1 MQAANSS
8 RYLRPRLHP
17 GDRVLVRPGERIP
30 ADGTVINGA
39 SDIDESL
46 VTGETLH
53 RAVRG
58 GMTIYASSI
67 NVSGAL
73 TMRVTASGTGTLVDE
88 VERLLDKA
96 VEAKSQTV
104 RLADRAARLYAPVVH
119 ATAALTA
126 IGWLVAGASLHDSI
140 VIAIAVLI
148 ITCPCAI
155 ALAIP
160 AVQVVAAGSLFRSG
174 VILNGGDVIERLAEA
189 DTIVFDKTGTL
200 TLPDPRVDETVA
212 IDPDVL
218 ERAARLALSSRH
230 PLAAALARAARDRSP
245 YPGAVEEPGQG
256 VSRDHRRRGSAP
268 WQRQILQCRRGSS
281 VRHARRHCIV
291 HYLHAWRQTSQPSRS
306 IKPCGRTPSR

>member
-8 RYLRPRLHP
+8 RYRRPRLHP
-17 GDRVLVRPGERIP
+17 GDRILVRPGERIP
-30 ADGTVINGA
+30 ADGTIINGV
-39 SDIDESL
+39 SEIDESL

-58 GMTIYASSI
+58 GMTIYAGSI

-73 TMRVTASGTGTLVDE
+73 TIRVTASGTGTLVDE

-96 VEAKSQTV
+96 VEAKSRTV

-174 VILNGGDVIERLAEA
+174 VILNGGDAIERLAEA
-189 DTIVFDKTGTL
+189 DTVVFDKTGTL
-200 TLPDPRVDETVA
+200 TLPDPRVDETAA

-245 YPGAVEEPGQG
+245 YPGAVEEPGKAFARSST
-256 VSRDHRRRGSAP
+256 VRKRALAAPSSAMSSRIVGLPRATTLHR
-268 WQRQILQCRRGSS
+268 SS
-281 VRHARRHCIV
+281 PSRMATT
-291 HYLHAWRQTSQPSRS
+291 LQPSRS
-306 IKPCGRTPSR
+306 IKPCGRTRSQ

>member
-1 MQAANSS
+1 M
-8 RYLRPRLHP
+8 
-17 GDRVLVRPGERIP
+17 
-30 ADGTVINGA
+30 
-39 SDIDESL
+39 
-46 VTGETLH
+46 
-53 RAVRG
+53 
-58 GMTIYASSI
+58 
-67 NVSGAL
+67 

-104 RLADRAARLYAPVVH
+104 RLADRAAQLYAPIVH

-174 VILNGGDVIERLAEA
+174 VILNGGDAIERLAEA

-200 TLPDPRVDETVA
+200 TLPDPRVDETA
-212 IDPDVL
+212 EIDPDVL

-256 VSRDHRRRGSAP
+256 VRAIIDGIRSTPRQREILQRRRGASDRRAATTQPHSLFSPMAKTLPPFRSA
-268 WQRQILQCRRGSS
+268 
-281 VRHARRHCIV
+281 
-291 HYLHAWRQTSQPSRS
+291 
-306 IKPCGRTPSR
+306 KPCGLTLSQ